1 MTKNRLQLRLL
12 LLFALILVG
21 LSIAFFVFESEIYA
35 HLLPHLQYDERK
47 SEYFY
52 RDLFRLVF
60 TDFLWSAGFILLFI
74 LIVVY
79 VPLSRLTDAI
89 TRASSVG
96 SAITVIVLGF
106 LLTLVIAYYVLDG
119 FPNSGDEYVYLYQGK
134 TMAEG
139 KFVERAHD
147 LPQFFD
153 FNHIA
158 QKNGIKVGRFPPGWP
173 AFLSLAF
180 YFDFPPFIVDP
191 ILAFI
196 AVLIFYRFAKR
207 QYSKNVAFCAVV
219 ALVFTSYFLFFSAC
233 YFSHIS
239 CMLAILAFVSCLYR
253 YMDTRLVYYAVAAGF
268 FLGLAGTIRYFTAF
282 LIFLP
287 FIPMLLSEY
296 RLKSISI
303 FFWMGFGALPS
314 LLFLLWFNYS
324 TTGNFLLPVTMWAYP
339 QEGLGFVK
347 GHTPLQGVEHLV
359 RRVLMFL
366 YWCSPA
372 LLILYIIYIIQ
383 KFTNRYDRLRHV
395 EDYAFV
401 SLTVGYFFYHEIGG
415 DQYGPRFL
423 LEALPFLVL
432 FVTRRV
438 FESRSHWAMAC
449 FVAGC
454 VYAVAKIPVISA
466 REHAIVKE
474 RTDLYR
480 QVEERG
486 LNNAVVMIASEY
498 VGDIRPMPKG
508 DLTRNDPPVQSGV
521 LFVIDIP
528 HRNRELFDYYPQRDF
543 YRYQWL
549 PGKGKG
555 RLLKLNNGRAVD
567 DRIIDNAPS
576 RLTSN

>member
-1 MTKNRLQLRLL
+1 MTKNSLQLRLL
-12 LLFALILVG
+12 FLLALILIG
-21 LSIAFFVFESEIYA
+21 LSMAFFLFESEISA
-35 HLLPHLQYDERK
+35 RILPHLPYDERK
-47 SEYFY
+47 SELFY
-52 RDLFRLVF
+52 RELFRVVF
-60 TDFLWSAGFILLFI
+60 TDLLWYAAFILLFM
-74 LIVVY
+74 LIVAY
-79 VPLSRLTDAI
+79 IPLSRLTDGI
-89 TRASSVG
+89 SRASSLPSTV
-96 SAITVIVLGF
+96 AVIVLGF
-106 LLTLVIAYYVLDG
+106 VVTLVIANYVLDQ

-139 KFVERAHD
+139 KLVERAHD
-147 LPQFFD
+147 LPEFFH

-158 QKNGIKVGRFPPGWP
+158 QKDGIKVGRFPPGWP

-180 YFDFPPFIVDP
+180 YFHLPTLIVDP

-196 AVLIFYRFAKR
+196 AVVIFYRFAKR
-207 QYSKNVAFCAVV
+207 QYSQTVAFCALV
-219 ALVFTSYFLFFSAC
+219 AFVFSSYFLFFSAS

-253 YMDTRLVYYAVAAGF
+253 YMDTRVVYYALAAGF

-287 FIPMLLSEY
+287 FVPMLFANY
-296 RLKSISI
+296 RLKSISLL
-303 FFWMGFGALPS
+303 FWMGLGAFPS
-314 LLFLLWFNYS
+314 LLFLLWFNQS

-339 QEGLGFVK
+339 HEGLGFVK

-372 LLILYIIYIIQ
+372 LLILYVIYIIQ
-383 KFTNRYDRLRHV
+383 KLSNTYDRLKHV
-395 EDYAFV
+395 EDYAFLL
-401 SLTVGYFFYHEIGG
+401 LTVGYFFYHEIGG

-438 FESRSHWAMAC
+438 LESRSHWAMA
-449 FVAGC
+449 FFTAGC
-454 VYAVAKIPVISA
+454 IYSVAKIPVIA
-466 REHAIVKE
+466 QREHAIVRE

-480 QVEERG
+480 QVEERE
-486 LNNAVVMIASEY
+486 LTNAVVLIASPF

-508 DLTRNDPPVQSGV
+508 DLTRNDPAVDSDV

-528 HRNRELFDYYPQRDF
+528 QQNEELFNYYPERNF
-543 YRYQWL
+543 YRYEWL

-555 RLLKLNNGRAVD
+555 RLVKLNTGRAVED
-567 DRIIDNAPS
+567 PIIDSA
-576 RLTSN
+576 L